1 MEMIGDHEDNKC
13 FIKYIDVQGYYDL
26 VVLAG
31 LVLLSVRLLWKT
43 YKNSTGLKE
52 KLVVEALSKEC

>member
-31 LVLLSVRLLWKT
+31 LVLLSVPLLWQT
-43 YKNSTGLKE
+43 YKNSTSLRK
-52 KLVVEALSKEC
+52 KLVVEGLSNEC